1 MNGPLA
7 TFWYFYLRFVINSGL
22 WSREGSNC
30 TSTINSAHLYPE
42 LIVCTA
48 TYLVLRIME
57 MGFCKWAKWKVNC
70 SVLQPAIARWRRRG
84 GGGGCLA
91 GCANFYNGIF
101 TSSFSCTASNLL
113 CISASVSTWRFGLP
127 ASCYLLQMFKVSLFI
142 IYTATV
148 LDFVEV
154 EHYIHNQAHNG

>member
-1 MNGPLA
+1 M
-7 TFWYFYLRFVINSGL
+7 
-22 WSREGSNC
+22 
-30 TSTINSAHLYPE
+30 STINSWHLYPE
-42 LIVCTA
+42 LIVCT
-48 TYLVLRIME
+48 TTNLVLRIME

-70 SVLQPAIARWRRRG
+70 SVLQPAIARWRR
-84 GGGGCLA
+84 GGCLA

-113 CISASVSTWRFGLP
+113 CISASSLYLALR
-127 ASCYLLQMFKVSLFI
+127 AACCCCYLLQMFKVSLFI

-154 EHYIHNQAHNG
+154 EHYIHNQAHNGYIRGLRTPNEGKIVFNV